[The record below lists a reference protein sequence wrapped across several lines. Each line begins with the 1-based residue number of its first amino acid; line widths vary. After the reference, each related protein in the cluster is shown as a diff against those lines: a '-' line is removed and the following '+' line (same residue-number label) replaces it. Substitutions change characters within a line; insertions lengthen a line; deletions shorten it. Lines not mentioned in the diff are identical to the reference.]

1 MSKTERVSVTVLMNA
16 CYSESLTADT
26 RHAVWHGRGVLVF
39 TPMTMKWRV
48 SIDDITHRNCFVLM
62 LLMRLT

>member
-1 MSKTERVSVTVLMNA
+1 MSKTERVSVTVLMNV

-39 TPMTMKWRV
+39 TPMTMK
-48 SIDDITHRNCFVLM
+48 
-62 LLMRLT
+62 